1 MKRIISA
8 VLAAILLL
16 GLLSGCSFKLFK
28 SAEDLYARPQLPEAY
43 QQLENTINT
52 VKSALDAEDATPVSG
67 ANPSAIQLLDLD
79 GDGLEES
86 AAAFFRANAADDPL
100 PLKIYF
106 FRKGSG
112 GEYNVSYALEG
123 EGNNIYSIDYEDLDG
138 DGRKEVVVSWQLTTQ
153 ANVLTVYSLGA
164 AGVVE
169 LLRVTYNESYN
180 LCNLDGVGSKELVV
194 VQRDAT
200 GEGVSRADC
209 YSVQEGVLALTS
221 TANLSENVTD
231 VTAVRAGLLAG
242 QIPALY
248 VTSECATGQI
258 TDIFTLRNGV
268 FANITLDAD
277 SRLSN
282 DTLRDYTSVGVTD
295 INQDGVLEIP
305 VALVLPNVS
314 AESSS
319 TYRVIY
325 WRQFNGGGEPTVV
338 CTTYHN
344 VTDGWYLV
352 LPSQWDGQILV
363 ERDDRQNYRGERAVV
378 FYHRSSDGG
387 APEKFLTVYYLTG
400 DSMESR
406 TTIGNREV
414 LTSTGVA
421 AYSAEFAIGG
431 WDCGLT
437 MDQVRERFSL
447 ITKEWSP
454 S

>member
-1 MKRIISA
+1 MKRILSAGLSA
-8 VLAAILLL
+8 VLMV
-16 GLLSGCSFKLFK
+16 GLLCGCSFKLFK

-52 VKSALDAEDATPVSG
+52 VKSALDAEDATPISG

-79 GDGLEES
+79 GDGQEES

-106 FRKGSG
+106 FRKASG
-112 GEYNVSYALEG
+112 GEYNVSYVLEG
-123 EGNNIYSIDYEDLDG
+123 EGNNIYSIAYEDLDG
-138 DGRKEVVVSWQLTTQ
+138 NGRKEVIVSWQLTTQ
-153 ANVLTVYSLGA
+153 ANVLTVYSMSP

-180 LCNLDGVGSKELVV
+180 LCNLDGSGCRELVV
-194 VQRDAT
+194 VQRDVT
-200 GEGVSRADC
+200 GEGVGRADY
-209 YSVQEGVLALTS
+209 YSVQEGLLTLTS
-221 TANLSENVTD
+221 SAPLSENVTD
-231 VTAVRAGLLAG
+231 VLAVRSGQLAG
-242 QIPALY
+242 QTPALY
-248 VTSECATGQI
+248 VTSECPTGQI
-258 TDIFTLRNGV
+258 TDIFTLRDGM
-268 FANITLDAD
+268 FTNITLNGD

-282 DTLRDYTSVGVTD
+282 DTLRDYTSVSVTD

-314 AESSS
+314 GESSS

-325 WRQFNGGGEPTVV
+325 WRQFDAAGDPTVV

-352 LPSQWDGQILV
+352 LPSQWDGQILL

-378 FYHRSSDGG
+378 FYHRDEGG
-387 APEKFLTVYYLTG
+387 TPEKFLTIYYLTG

-406 TTIGNREV
+406 TTIGNRKM

-421 AYSAEFAIGG
+421 AYSAEFPADG

-437 MDQVRERFSL
+437 MDQIRERFRL
-447 ITKEWSP
+447 IAKEWSP

>member
-1 MKRIISA
+1 MKRG
-8 VLAAILLL
+8 LYGLL
-16 GLLSGCSFKLFK
+16 GAALMLALLSGCSFKLFK

-43 QQLENTINT
+43 QQLENTIST

-79 GDGLEES
+79 GDGVEES
-86 AAAFFRANAADDPL
+86 AAAFFRTNAADDPL

-106 FRKGSG
+106 FRKASG
-112 GEYNVSYALEG
+112 GEYNVSYVLEG
-123 EGNNIYSIDYEDLDG
+123 EGNNIYSIAYEDLNA

-153 ANVLTVYSLGA
+153 ANMLTVYSLGA
-164 AGVVE
+164 AGSVE

-180 LCNLDGVGSKELVV
+180 LCDLNGDGCKELVV
-194 VQRDAT
+194 VQRDTT
-200 GEGVSRADC
+200 GETPGRAD
-209 YSVQEGVLALTS
+209 YYTIQESLLTLTAS
-221 TANLSENVTD
+221 ANLSENITD

-242 QIPALY
+242 QVPALY

-258 TDIFTLRNGV
+258 TDIFTLKNGAL
-268 FANITLDAD
+268 ANVTLNPD

-282 DTLRDYTSVGVTD
+282 DTLRDYTSVSVTD

-314 AESSS
+314 EESSS

-325 WRQFNGGGEPTVV
+325 WRQFDAEGVPTVV

-387 APEKFLTVYYLTG
+387 APEKFLTIYYLTG

-414 LTSTGVA
+414 LASTGVA
-421 AYSAEFAIGG
+421 AYSAEFTAGG

-447 ITKEWSP
+447 ITKEWS
-454 S
+454 SS

>member
-8 VLAAILLL
+8 VLTAILLL
-16 GLLSGCSFKLFK
+16 SLLSGCSFKLFK

-67 ANPSAIQLLDLD
+67 SNPSAIQLLDLD
-79 GDGLEES
+79 GDGQEES

-112 GEYNVSYALEG
+112 GEYNVSYSLEG

-138 DGRKEVVVSWQLTTQ
+138 DGRKEVVVSWQLTAL
-153 ANVLTVYSLGA
+153 ANVLTVYSLGT

-180 LCNLDGVGSKELVV
+180 LCDLDGEGLKELVV
-194 VQRDAT
+194 VQRDTA
-200 GEGVSRADC
+200 GEGVSRADY
-209 YSVQEGVLALTS
+209 YSVQDGVLALTS

-231 VTAVRAGLLAG
+231 VTAVRAGVLAG
-242 QIPALY
+242 QNPALY
-248 VTSECATGQI
+248 VTSECPTGQI
-258 TDIFTLRNGV
+258 TDIFTLRDGS
-268 FANITLDAD
+268 FTNITLDPD
-277 SRLSN
+277 SHLSN

-295 INQDGVLEIP
+295 INRDGVLEIP
-305 VALVLPNVS
+305 VALVLPNVN
-314 AESSS
+314 AESSAS
-319 TYRVIY
+319 YRIIY
-325 WRQFNGGGEPTVV
+325 WRQFDEAGVPTVV

-378 FYHRSSDGG
+378 FYHRSSDG

-421 AYSAEFAIGG
+421 AYSAEFAVGG

-437 MDQVRERFSL
+437 MDQIRERFRL
-447 ITKEWSP
+447 VTKEWSP